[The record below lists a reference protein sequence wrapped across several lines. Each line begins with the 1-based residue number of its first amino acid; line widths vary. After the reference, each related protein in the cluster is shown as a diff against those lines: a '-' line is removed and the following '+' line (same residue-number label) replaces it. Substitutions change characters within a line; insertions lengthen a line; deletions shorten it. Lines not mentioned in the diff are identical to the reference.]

1 VFSIFWVTVLPSILM
16 NQVLPAFIANRGIF
30 VREFTSGM
38 YSPEVFT
45 VAQLLGEV
53 PCSILCAIIY
63 WVIMIYAQG
72 FGQGSAGLG
81 GTAFQLVV
89 ITFVELFGVSLGQ
102 FIAAITPS
110 VQVGILF
117 DPFFMVALTI
127 FCGVTI
133 PYPNLVHSWKLWVY
147 QLNPFTRLLSAMLS
161 TELHGLQIQC
171 KPGEFAVFNPPPGQS
186 CATWANE
193 FVNAFGGYLD
203 NPSDAQACRY
213 CQYKVGD
220 EYMTQLNMFYGN
232 RWKDAWVIF
241 AFFVLNFF
249 GTIAASRFLRHTKR

>member
-1 VFSIFWVTVLPSILM
+1 MRKDSVK
-16 NQVLPAFIANRGIF
+16 
-30 VREFTSGM
+30 
-38 YSPEVFT
+38 
-45 VAQLLGEV
+45 AQLG
-53 PCSILCAIIY
+53 
-63 WVIMIYAQG
+63 WVG
-72 FGQGSAGLG
+72 PHSSWWS
-81 GTAFQLVV
+81 
-89 ITFVELFGVSLGQ
+89 SLSWNYLACRWGNSSRQ
-102 FIAAITPS
+102 SRPLSRWASYSTR
-110 VQVGILF
+110 
-117 DPFFMVALTI
+117 FFMVALTI